1 MNKKTLTIA
10 TVALAVTAA
19 GALTMNA
26 TSQRSK
32 DNPSPIPAISKIA
45 PATAENVRGDGG
57 RLEANDLKLSQSL
70 EETTSTRYVINDAT
84 VAEIDIPVTSD
95 RAQIGVLSGDNGA
108 QMELVSP
115 NGTSVAMRPI
125 ERDVDPAT
133 SLSKMGTPQ
142 NGTMNAT
149 LRENPT
155 QPGVYKLRLGGGMA
169 KAAGTTTKSPVS
181 VVVNDNNDLVMRS
194 WLSANQV
201 DSNDFTEIHA
211 RVLDGKTAVREAKV
225 TASIYNDK
233 GTLVRTIPL
242 RALKDGDGEF
252 GVSIRPAQLGRIA
265 SVIINA
271 KGTTADGRAFLRT
284 GNLELISGRAGARFA
299 GVAGENLTSEN
310 LEVTVNLEVQTA
322 GRFHVRANLVT
333 ADGQPIAWAQDAAQL
348 KPGQGKLTLRF
359 DRSLLP
365 KGGSFTVRDIELT
378 DVSEMPGVKLPG
390 KVGTYSVRGTF

>member
-1 MNKKTLTIA
+1 MKKKTLTIA

-26 TSQRSK
+26 TSQRSI
-32 DNPSPIPAISKIA
+32 DNPSPIPSISRIA
-45 PATAENVRGDGG
+45 PASANNSRGDGG

-70 EETTSTRYVINDAT
+70 EETTSSRYVINDAT
-84 VAEIDIPVTSD
+84 GAEIDIPVTSD
-95 RAQIGVLSGDNGA
+95 RAQIGVLSGENGA
-108 QMELVSP
+108 QMELVAP
-115 NGTSVAMRPI
+115 NGTAVAMRPI

-133 SLSKMGTPQ
+133 SLSKMGVPQ

-169 KAAGTTTKSPVS
+169 KAAGTATKSPVS
-181 VVVNDNNDLVMRS
+181 VVVNDNNDLVLRS

-211 RVLDGKTAVREAKV
+211 RVLDGKSAVREAKV
-225 TASIYNDK
+225 TASIYNEK

-333 ADGQPIAWAQDAAQL
+333 ADGQPVAWAQDAAQL

-359 DRSLLP
+359 DRSLLS
-365 KGGSFTVRDIELT
+365 KGGNFTVRDIELT

>member
-1 MNKKTLTIA
+1 MKKKTLTIA

-26 TSQRSK
+26 TSQRSI
-32 DNPSPIPAISKIA
+32 DNPSPIPSISKIA
-45 PATAENVRGDGG
+45 PASANNSRGDGG
-57 RLEANDLKLSQSL
+57 RLDANDLKLSQSL
-70 EETTSTRYVINDAT
+70 EETTSSRYVINDAT
-84 VAEIDIPVTSD
+84 GSEIDIPVTSD
-95 RAQIGVLSGDNGA
+95 RAQIGVLSGENGA
-108 QMELVSP
+108 QMELVAP

-133 SLSKMGTPQ
+133 SLSKMGVPQ

-155 QPGVYKLRLGGGMA
+155 QPGVYKLRIGGGMA
-169 KAAGTTTKSPVS
+169 KAAGTATKSPVS
-181 VVVNDNNDLVMRS
+181 VVVNDNNDLVLRS

-211 RVLDGKTAVREAKV
+211 KVFNGKEGVTEAKV
-225 TASIYNDK
+225 TASIYNEK
-233 GTLVRTIPL
+233 GALVRTIPL

-252 GVSIRPAQLGRIA
+252 GVAIRPAQLGRIA

-299 GVAGENLTSEN
+299 GIAGENLTSEN
-310 LEVTVNLEVQTA
+310 LEVTVNLDVRAE

-348 KPGQGKLTLRF
+348 RPGQGKLTLRF

-365 KGGSFTVRDIELT
+365 KGGNVSVRDIELT

>member
-1 MNKKTLTIA
+1 MKKKTLTIA

-26 TSQRSK
+26 TSQRSI
-32 DNPSPIPAISKIA
+32 DNPSPIPSISRIA
-45 PATAENVRGDGG
+45 PASANNSRGDGG

-70 EETTSTRYVINDAT
+70 EETTSSRYVINDAT
-84 VAEIDIPVTSD
+84 GAEIDIPVTSD
-95 RAQIGVLSGDNGA
+95 RAQIGVLSGENGA
-108 QMELVSP
+108 QMELVAP
-115 NGTSVAMRPI
+115 NGTAVAMRPI

-133 SLSKMGTPQ
+133 SLSKMGVPQ

-169 KAAGTTTKSPVS
+169 KAAGTATKSPVS
-181 VVVNDNNDLVMRS
+181 VVVNDNNDLVLRS

-211 RVLDGKTAVREAKV
+211 RVLDGKSAVREAKV
-225 TASIYNDK
+225 TATIYKENGDF
-233 GTLVRTIPL
+233 VRVPL

-333 ADGQPIAWAQDAAQL
+333 ADGQPVAWAQDAAQL

-359 DRSLLP
+359 DRSLLS
-365 KGGSFTVRDIELT
+365 KGGNFTVRDIELT

>member
-1 MNKKTLTIA
+1 MKKKTLTIA

-32 DNPSPIPAISKIA
+32 DNPGPIPSISKIA
-45 PATAENVRGDGG
+45 PASANNSRGDGG
-57 RLEANDLKLSQSL
+57 RLEASDLKLSQSL

-84 VAEIDIPVTSD
+84 GAEIDIPVTSD

-115 NGTSVAMRPI
+115 TGTSVAMRPI

-133 SLSKMGTPQ
+133 SLSKMGTAQ

-155 QPGVYKLRLGGGMA
+155 QPGVYKLRLGGGTA
-169 KAAGTTTKSPVS
+169 KAAGTTKSPVS
-181 VVVNDNNDLVMRS
+181 VVVNDNNDLVLRS

-201 DSNDFTEIHA
+201 DTNDFTEIHA

-233 GTLVRTIPL
+233 GALVRTIPL

-271 KGTTADGRAFLRT
+271 KGITADGRAFLRT
-284 GNLELISGRAGARFA
+284 GNLELISGRAGARFT
-299 GVAGENLTSEN
+299 GIAGENLTSEN
-310 LEVTVNLEVQTA
+310 LEVTVNLDVRAE

-348 KPGQGKLTLRF
+348 RPGQGKLTLRF

-365 KGGSFTVRDIELT
+365 KGGGFTVRDIELT

>member
-1 MNKKTLTIA
+1 MKKKTLTIA

-26 TSQRSK
+26 TSQRSI
-32 DNPSPIPAISKIA
+32 DNPSPIPTISKIA
-45 PATAENVRGDGG
+45 PASANASRGDGG
-57 RLEANDLKLSQSL
+57 RLDANDLKLSQSL
-70 EETTSTRYVINDAT
+70 EETTSSRYVINDAT
-84 VAEIDIPVTSD
+84 GAEIDIPVTSD

-108 QMELVSP
+108 QMELVAP
-115 NGTSVAMRPI
+115 NGTAVAMRPI

-133 SLSKMGTPQ
+133 SLSKMGVPQ

-169 KAAGTTTKSPVS
+169 KAAGTASKSPVS
-181 VVVNDNNDLVMRS
+181 VVVNDNNDLVLRS

-211 RVLDGKTAVREAKV
+211 RVLDGKSAVREAKV
-225 TASIYNDK
+225 TASIYNEK
-233 GTLVRTIPL
+233 GALVRTIPL

-333 ADGQPIAWAQDAAQL
+333 ADGQPVAWAQDAAQL
-348 KPGQGKLTLRF
+348 RPGQGKLTLRF

-365 KGGSFTVRDIELT
+365 KGGNFTVRDIELT
-378 DVSEMPGVKLPG
+378 NVSEMPGVKLPG